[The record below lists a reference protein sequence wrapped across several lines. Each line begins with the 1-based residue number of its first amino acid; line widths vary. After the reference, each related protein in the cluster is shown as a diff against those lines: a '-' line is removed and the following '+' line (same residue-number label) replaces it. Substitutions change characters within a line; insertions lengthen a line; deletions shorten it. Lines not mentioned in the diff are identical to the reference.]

1 MSDTATLAQRVC
13 EQAQALPEDSLLEL
27 AKYIEF
33 LRFKSQEARSLK
45 ERLARDYDELADH
58 YDELAAELAD
68 EVWIPLENEALL
80 RIEQDM
86 GS

>member
-33 LRFKSQEARSLK
+33 LCFRSQKAHSLK
-45 ERLARDYDELADH
+45 ERLARDYDELAEQ

-68 EVWIPLENEALL
+68 EVWLPLENEALL